1 MDNKYGGQWLEQQMD
16 KMIAGTIEI
25 VDLLQVCKFLGM
37 VNVQMNGL
45 SSLKHRDLSSGSYSM
60 FR

>member
-1 MDNKYGGQWLEQQMD
+1 VDNKYGGQWLEQQMD
-16 KMIAGTIEI
+16 KTIAGTIEI

-45 SSLKHRDLSSGSYSM
+45 SSLKHRDLSSGSY
-60 FR
+60 